1 MFGSA
6 VPVGK
11 LGVPKPVSNESSL
24 RLERYS
30 CLARDIEQ
38 VIRYR
43 LDQRNPFFAADR
55 FGFALGIAGDQRAGG
70 AGSRLGVAEDVNPF
84 VDVFFEFIFVDEA
97 IDLHSPEEM
106 VDTAWSKGGRLHISG
121 LPECEL

>member
-1 MFGSA
+1 
-6 VPVGK
+6 
-11 LGVPKPVSNESSL
+11 VPKPVSNESSL

-84 VDVFFEFIFVDEA
+84 VDVFLNSSLSMKPSICIA
-97 IDLHSPEEM
+97 PKR
-106 VDTAWSKGGRLHISG
+106 WSIPLGQRADGLHISG